1 MPATMW
7 YRMVAGLNAQLRTV
21 RRGWLR
27 RSLLPVINWLNT
39 HVNPWISIQ
48 GLRADLAWFQATS
61 SGYFQL
67 GLVLSAES
75 EEVVPYS
82 LHHYDLRSLTR
93 SSGRWGD
100 QSAFFFFFF
109 FLHLTF
115 LCNCCCFI
123 VNGKCSGSRFI
134 CIDKKLVDS
143 VDDETAVH
151 AMD

>member
-1 MPATMW
+1 MW

-61 SGYFQL
+61 SGYYQL

-82 LHHYDLRSLTR
+82 LHHYDLRSLIR
-93 SSGRWGD
+93 SSGRWGSISIHLLLLLLLLLAPHFYL
-100 QSAFFFFFF
+100 Q
-109 FLHLTF
+109 FLLLH
-115 LCNCCCFI
+115 
-123 VNGKCSGSRFI
+123 SQW
-134 CIDKKLVDS
+134 
-143 VDDETAVH
+143 
-151 AMD
+151 